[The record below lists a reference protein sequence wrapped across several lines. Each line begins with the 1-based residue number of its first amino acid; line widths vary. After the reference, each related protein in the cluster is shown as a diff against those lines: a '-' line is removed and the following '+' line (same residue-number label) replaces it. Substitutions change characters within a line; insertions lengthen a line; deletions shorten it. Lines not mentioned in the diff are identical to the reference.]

1 MLQTVL
7 PDVIRESIENKN
19 WTRLVAPDIE
29 WPEYEIVA
37 PELADYIKEIDKTD
51 RVLLF
56 RALPRDLKVDI
67 FAFLDPETS
76 DNLLFELTDAETRH
90 ILAELEPDDR
100 TVLLGELP
108 GQVTQRLLTLLSP
121 DDLKEA
127 RQLLGYPEESIG
139 RLMTPDYV
147 AVRPSWSV
155 ADALDHI
162 RRHGNESE
170 TVNTVYVTDKSGKLL
185 DALPLRRF
193 ILTEIHETVE
203 SIMDDTVVS
212 ISAYEDREE
221 AVRVMQRYD
230 RIALPVVDSGGVLL
244 GIVTF
249 DDVFEVAE
257 QEATED
263 FHRSA
268 AIAPLKGSYWEL
280 SPARLFRSRIGWL
293 SILVFVNLI
302 SSGVISA
309 FEETLAA
316 YVTLAFFIPLIID
329 TGGNTGSQSA
339 TLMIR
344 SISTGDIR
352 LSQWGRVFMKELLIG
367 AAIGLALGA
376 LGAVLGVF
384 RGGPA
389 IGLVVFMTMGTML
402 IMTNLIGMLMPFV
415 LTRLKLDPAIAS
427 GPLITS
433 IADAV
438 GLVIYF
444 SYARWILGL

>member
-7 PDVIRESIENKN
+7 PDIIRESIENKS
-19 WTRLVAPDIE
+19 WTRLVATDIE
-29 WPEYEIVA
+29 WPEYELVA
-37 PELADYIKEIDKTD
+37 PELADHIKELDKND

-56 RALPRDLKVDI
+56 RALPRDLKVDV

-76 DNLLFELTDAETRH
+76 DNLLLELTDAETRH

-147 AVRPSWSV
+147 AVRPGWSI
-155 ADALDHI
+155 AEALDHI
-162 RRHGNESE
+162 RRHGDESE
-170 TVNTVYVTDKSGKLL
+170 TVNTVYVTDKSGNLL

-193 ILTEIHETVE
+193 ILAETDESVE

-212 ISAYEDREE
+212 ISAYGDREE

-268 AIAPLKGSYWEL
+268 AISPLRGSYWEV

-309 FEETLAA
+309 FEETLAT
-316 YVTLAFFIPLIID
+316 YVSLAFFIPLIIG
-329 TGGNTGSQSA
+329 TGGNAGSQSA

-367 AAIGLALGA
+367 AALGLSLGV
-376 LGAVLGVF
+376 LGAVLGLF

-389 IGLVVFMTMGTML
+389 IGLVVFATMSTML
-402 IMTNLIGMLMPFV
+402 VMTNLIGMLMPFV
-415 LTRLKLDPAIAS
+415 LTRLNLDPAIAS

-444 SYARWILGL
+444 SYATLILAL

>member
-19 WTRLVAPDIE
+19 WTRLASPDID
-29 WPEYEIVA
+29 WPEFEIVA
-37 PELADYIKEIDKTD
+37 PELADYIRDIDKTD

-76 DNLLFELTDAETRH
+76 DNLLLELTDAETRH

-147 AVRPSWSV
+147 AVRPSWTV
-155 ADALDHI
+155 AEALDHI
-162 RRHGNESE
+162 RRHGHESE
-170 TVNTVYVTDKSGKLL
+170 TVNTVYVTDRSGKLI

-193 ILTEIHETVE
+193 ILAEPHETVD
-203 SIMDDTVVS
+203 SIMDRTVVS

-221 AVRVMQRYD
+221 AVRIMQRYD

-263 FHRSA
+263 FHRSV
-268 AIAPLKGSYWEL
+268 AIAPLKGSYWET
-280 SPARLFRSRIGWL
+280 SAVRLFRSRIGWL

-329 TGGNTGSQSA
+329 TGGNAGSQSA

-344 SISTGDIR
+344 AISTGDIH
-352 LSQWGRVFMKELLIG
+352 LKQWGRVFMKELLIG
-367 AAIGLALGA
+367 AAIGLSLGA

-389 IGLVVFMTMGTML
+389 IGLVVFMTMATML
-402 IMTNLIGMLMPFV
+402 VMTNLIGMLMPFV
-415 LTRLKLDPAIAS
+415 LTRIKLDPAIAS